1 MSDPLR
7 LREGDD
13 PFVSEVLAS
22 ARDDAPGAH
31 VGKRVRAALG
41 VERGSRSARRPGRRW
56 RREPRRPRGRR
67 PS

>member
-1 MSDPLR
+1 MNDPRR

-41 VERGSRSARRPGRRW
+41 SEQG
-56 RREPRRPRGRR
+56 
-67 PS
+67 